1 MATADVDTPVPSH
14 MRTVPGSVN
23 IHVAQFPRSK
33 NSSNNSSS
41 SSNNKTPASAIDP
54 EKVASAFLDTFNQ
67 ALDKNDFTT
76 LSTLFVEN
84 GYWRDHLAVTWAFRT
99 VRTPAGILDFVQ
111 SSAKSR
117 DGFRLKKLSVDDSGA
132 AARAP
137 KVAPVDAAGEVPG
150 VQFFVALETAL
161 GSGTGLVKLVQ
172 EEEGGEWRIFTLY
185 TRLEQLR
192 GHEEAT
198 YERRGQGVQHGG
210 RPGRKNWAERREAD
224 ANFES
229 TEPAVFV
236 VGTRRLP

>member
-1 MATADVDTPVPSH
+1 

-33 NSSNNSSS
+33 
-41 SSNNKTPASAIDP
+41 KTPASAIDP
-54 EKVASAFLDTFNQ
+54 AKVASAFIDTFNQ
-67 ALDKNDFTT
+67 ALEKNDFAT
-76 LSTLFVEN
+76 LSKLFIEN
-84 GYWRDHLAVTWAFRT
+84 GYWRDHLAVTWIFRT

-117 DGFRLKKLSVDDSGA
+117 DGFRLKKLSVDNSGA

-137 KVAPVDAAGEVPG
+137 KVATVDAAGEVPG
-150 VQFFVALETAL
+150 VQFFITLETAV
-161 GSGTGLVKLVQ
+161 GTGTGLVKLVQ
-172 EEEGGEWRIFTLY
+172 EEGGEWKIFTLY

-224 ANFES
+224 ANFET

-236 VGTRRLP
+236 VGTLQLP